1 MVRNPYTCLCITL
14 VQKTTK
20 YNVFSGFAPHF
31 FRGKCR
37 GRSRRHQ
44 GGMVTSDARR
54 IEQKGRNI
62 GDGASKCIDFYR
74 REGREEKS
82 RDHINSIVTW
92 EKKNRSKNLLGTKEV
107 KTFME
112 SERGL
117 TSQTLYSELFSGKR
131 TIERKN
137 RCYKESL
144 SLARKSFKTKT
155 EAVFDYERETL

>member
-117 TSQTLYSELFSGKR
+117 T
-131 TIERKN
+131 N
-137 RCYKESL
+137 ESL
-144 SLARKSFKTKT
+144 
-155 EAVFDYERETL
+155 AVV

>member
-1 MVRNPYTCLCITL
+1 MFRG
-14 VQKTTK
+14 KTK
-20 YNVFSGFAPHF
+20 YNVFLGFAPHF

-117 TSQTLYSELFSGKR
+117 T
-131 TIERKN
+131 N
-137 RCYKESL
+137 ESL
-144 SLARKSFKTKT
+144 
-155 EAVFDYERETL
+155 AVV

>member
-1 MVRNPYTCLCITL
+1 
-14 VQKTTK
+14 
-20 YNVFSGFAPHF
+20 
-31 FRGKCR
+31 
-37 GRSRRHQ
+37 
-44 GGMVTSDARR
+44 MVTSDARR
-54 IEQKGRNI
+54 IEQKGRNIEQKGRNI

-117 TSQTLYSELFSGKR
+117 T
-131 TIERKN
+131 N
-137 RCYKESL
+137 ESL
-144 SLARKSFKTKT
+144 
-155 EAVFDYERETL
+155 AVV